1 MAIENE
7 LKFEGGVPSSKLKV
21 PPKSCIPNSAKIKIN
36 RKRSNNRDMMDL
48 IELSKEI
55 TRFRSEDQYT
65 VTLNIRSSL
74 KALNTDKPKEPAF
87 GLKCD
92 QITSKTLPEITMQS
106 KRLKEA

>member
-55 TRFRSEDQYT
+55 TRFRSEDQY
-65 VTLNIRSSL
+65 LKWKCLSFFQFEYNLIFSS
-74 KALNTDKPKEPAF
+74 
-87 GLKCD
+87 
-92 QITSKTLPEITMQS
+92 QINFDLFNLHSDFEYTK
-106 KRLKEA
+106 